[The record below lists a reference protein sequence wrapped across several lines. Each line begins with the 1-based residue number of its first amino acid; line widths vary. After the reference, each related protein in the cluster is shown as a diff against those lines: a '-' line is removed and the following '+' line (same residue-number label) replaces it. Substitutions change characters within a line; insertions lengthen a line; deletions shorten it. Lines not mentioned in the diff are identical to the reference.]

1 MSGARQSEHDSFVLT
16 RTAGRSGL
24 IGEWK
29 LTQSNLAVDQSTEL
43 TPSGQD
49 GLTIRLLPVDFVCDA
64 KFDGK
69 DCPLTVPNTPPG
81 EMTYALTQTG
91 PRSVDV
97 VQKRNGTTLAT
108 ISYAVSDDGATMTTV
123 SRPADGWP
131 HHSIG
136 LRSTVVPAGSASAL
150 LSGTYGDSLR
160 RGELLGYI
168 ARCRRRDAAAVS

>member
-1 MSGARQSEHDSFVLT
+1 MSWARQSEHDSFVLT

-29 LTQSNLAVDQSTEL
+29 LTQSNLAVDQFTEL
-43 TPSGQD
+43 TPNGQD
-49 GLTIRLLPVDFVCDA
+49 GLTIRLLPVDFVCHA

-69 DCPLTVPNTPPG
+69 DYPLTVPNTPPG

-108 ISYAVSDDGATMTTV
+108 ISYAVSDDGATMATV
-123 SRPADGWP
+123 SRPADGGP
-131 HHSIG
+131 LIR
-136 LRSTVVPAGSASAL
+136 LVYDRQ
-150 LSGTYGDSLR
+150 
-160 RGELLGYI
+160 
-168 ARCRRRDAAAVS
+168 